1 MYNQINE
8 NTEKKNTSAS
18 NCENNNNKNFLL
30 NAKESEED
38 KKYQDPKNTINGTS
52 VNNTNGNK
60 IIFNYEQNDV
70 SNSNK
75 NYIDFERK
83 DKIFKVIYRNIHD
96 AEAKDNIKQ
105 SIITNFINFFITF
118 INFVISKKLNTNDKI
133 FHIHFQTKNKIKVND
148 IAKLTVKKLLLFES
162 DVNDKNKKNNNKK
175 KNTESEYN
183 LNQFNKIKN
192 IISPSLDKLFETPVI
207 DLFVDIYAKTDFKNQ
222 NEKEIDLTIY
232 GVEGIIFKI
241 DENIPTYEKLRDNN
255 KDNNRKINIM
265 DDIKNEIINLK
276 RKKFKVEKKK

>member
-1 MYNQINE
+1 M
-8 NTEKKNTSAS
+8 
-18 NCENNNNKNFLL
+18 
-30 NAKESEED
+30 
-38 KKYQDPKNTINGTS
+38 
-52 VNNTNGNK
+52 
-60 IIFNYEQNDV
+60 

>member
-8 NTEKKNTSAS
+8 NKEKKNTSAS

-60 IIFNYEQNDV
+60 IIFNYEQNDA

>member
-1 MYNQINE
+1 MSRNINE
-8 NTEKKNTSAS
+8 NDEKQNTSSKEEKNLNNIKISS
-18 NCENNNNKNFLL
+18 NVNEL
-30 NAKESEED
+30 EGD
-38 KKYQDPKNTINGTS
+38 KKYIESKISSNKTLVNNIN
-52 VNNTNGNK
+52 VNYELNNLNNTNE
-60 IIFNYEQNDV
+60 IINNFEQ
-70 SNSNK
+70 
-75 NYIDFERK
+75 K
-83 DKIFKVIYRNIHD
+83 DKIFKVNYRNIHD
-96 AEAKDNIKQ
+96 GDARDNIKQ

-162 DVNDKNKKNNNKK
+162 DINDKNKKNNNQK
-175 KNTESEYN
+175 KNTGSEYN

-255 KDNNRKINIM
+255 KDNNRKKNIM
-265 DDIKNEIINLK
+265 DDIKNEIINIK